1 MTNLLYIGNKLS
13 KKGKNKT
20 SIETLGS
27 LLEIEGFSIKTSSSQ
42 ENKVFRIFDMM
53 FYVIR
58 YRKKTDFVLIDTY
71 STINFYYALIIS
83 QLCRFFELKY
93 IPILRGGNLPERL
106 KRSPKLS
113 KLIFDNAYKNIA
125 PSEYIKSNFA
135 KMGYSNLICIPNS
148 IELDNYE
155 YKKRSFENVR
165 LLWVR
170 SFAKIYNP
178 LLAIKIVRQLK
189 DANIEAELCMVGPD
203 VEGGLQETRAYA
215 KALGVDVRFT
225 GKLSKPEWIELS
237 KDYNIF
243 INTTHFDNMPVSV
256 IEAMALGLP
265 VISTDVG
272 GMPFLIE
279 KDITG
284 VLVEPESAEA
294 FVKAIKAILDSP
306 LESDIMMSNARK
318 AVEKFDWNLIKNQW
332 YKVLK

>member
-53 FYVIR
+53 FYIIR

-71 STINFYYALIIS
+71 STINFYYALIVS
-83 QLCRFFELKY
+83 QLCHFFELKY

-125 PSEYIKSNFA
+125 PSEYIKSNFV
-135 KMGYSNLICIPNS
+135 KMGFSNLICIPNS

-272 GMPFLIE
+272 GMPFLI
-279 KDITG
+279 KKNVTG
-284 VLVEPESAEA
+284 VLVEPKSAEA
-294 FVKAIKAILDSP
+294 FVEAIKAILDSP
-306 LESDIMMSNARK
+306 LQSDIMTSNARK